1 MMEITVSY
9 DDLTRTLGKPVSD
22 YGGTTLDANST
33 KITVTGI
40 PDGYSARLDFDVS
53 IRVEGSKKKVSPYLP
68 LDADGSCIVPGTIMR
83 ACKADLRLPVQL
95 VLESSDK
102 TETYASRNWLIFR
115 VSPSINAFE
124 TVQDAYEP
132 DISKAFYKV
141 EEEGGVIVFTR
152 LDGMTETVNVDD
164 DFVAWKDVVS
174 DWPEEPDDHTI
185 PTIKLLDDTFLK
197 SNLTAP
203 NRLLI
208 TDGRPQ
214 DRHGVE
220 PGAERRQPAHGEA
233 GEDRPRHPRPGF
245 ADRPHRQGNPGVG
258 AGHHIPRGIH
268 GGQGPRVLHLA
279 ERRERGTRPLG

>member
-40 PDGYSARLDFDVS
+40 PEGYSARLDFDVS

-102 TETYASRNWLIFR
+102 TETYASKNWLIFR

-124 TVQDAYEP
+124 TVQDGLPEHQRLRDRPGRIRARHQQG
-132 DISKAFYKV
+132 ILQGR
-141 EEEGGVIVFTR
+141 GGGRGHR
-152 LDGMTETVNVDD
+152 LHPPGRDDGDC
-164 DFVAWKDVVS
+164 
-174 DWPEEPDDHTI
+174 
-185 PTIKLLDDTFLK
+185 
-197 SNLTAP
+197 
-203 NRLLI
+203 
-208 TDGRPQ
+208 
-214 DRHGVE
+214 
-220 PGAERRQPAHGEA
+220 ERR
-233 GEDRPRHPRPGF
+233 
-245 ADRPHRQGNPGVG
+245 
-258 AGHHIPRGIH
+258 
-268 GGQGPRVLHLA
+268 
-279 ERRERGTRPLG
+279 